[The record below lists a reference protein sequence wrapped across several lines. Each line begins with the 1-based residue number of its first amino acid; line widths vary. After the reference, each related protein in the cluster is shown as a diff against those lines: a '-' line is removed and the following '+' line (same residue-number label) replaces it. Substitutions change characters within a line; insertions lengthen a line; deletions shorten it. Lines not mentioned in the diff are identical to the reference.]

1 MEPVFLEKKARS
13 KGPGAGRESKE
24 GLQQVFG
31 EGRQVGG
38 RWGNLT
44 WKVPTTHRGKGSERL
59 LPCPGLFTRLFSLGP
74 SKAERF

>member
-31 EGRQVGG
+31 EGKQVGG
-38 RWGNLT
+38 RWGTSPGRCPLLT
-44 WKVPTTHRGKGSERL
+44 EERGVSGCFLALVS
-59 LPCPGLFTRLFSLGP
+59 LPGCL
-74 SKAERF
+74 A